1 MNGNGKVECLAFRNP
16 EKFGVLLINKSGR
29 ETDVKLDLLNAP
41 ATTPDP
47 ILPSVESIALR
58 EGEVKRGMI
67 PEFPP
72 AVTLQ
77 PYEVRL
83 LML

>member
-1 MNGNGKVECLAFRNP
+1 MNGNGEVECLAFRNP

-29 ETDVKLDLLNAP
+29 ETKVQLDLLNAP

-47 ILPSVESIALR
+47 ILPSVEAIALQA
-58 EGEVKRGMI
+58 GEVKRVMV
-67 PEFPP
+67 PEFPT

>member
-1 MNGNGKVECLAFRNP
+1 M
-16 EKFGVLLINKSGR
+16 LLINKSGR